1 MSVFGD
7 RKEFLEKKEEEVFWH
22 IYVESG
28 DRLVVFCTRDEVDV
42 SKPFIEFKQENGL
55 YAKVNTTH
63 IISVVQ
69 KNGTY
74 VPKGVMSK
82 AGVERHKNNACPYPN
97 YE

>member
-1 MSVFGD
+1 MSIFGE
-7 RKEFLEKKEEEVFWH
+7 REKFLQKEDDLFWH

-28 DRLVVFCTRDEVDV
+28 DRLVVFCTRDEIDV

-69 KNGTY
+69 KKGTY
-74 VPKGVMSK
+74 VPKGAMSK
-82 AGVERHKNNACPYPN
+82 IGVEKHKSNASPYPN
-97 YE
+97 YD